1 MGWFHLPNQERE
13 GRGLLSLAP
22 PYAYQWLFG
31 TRRRL
36 YNHRLD
42 YRGVT
47 HRFNPDDVIALY
59 DDIITRQRARIRVM
73 IFPISA

>member
-1 MGWFHLPNQERE
+1 MVSPTQSGERGARFTLTSPALRVPVAVRHME
-13 GRGLLSLAP
+13 AV
-22 PYAYQWLFG
+22 
-31 TRRRL
+31 

-42 YRGVT
+42 YRGMT

-59 DDIITRQRARIRVM
+59 DDIITRQRARLRVM